1 MSKSKIQIIDD
12 EGFVLREFE
21 SDQVD
26 QAYQYAELM
35 ESMDIDVSIKTPS
48 VTRTLAESLGAERK
62 ELAQLEQELNDE
74 IEDHIPNSKCGL
86 CQ

>member
-1 MSKSKIQIIDD
+1 MSKSKIQIVDD
-12 EGFVLREFE
+12 EGFVLKEFAA
-21 SDQVD
+21 DQGD

-48 VTRTLAESLGAERK
+48 VTRSLAESLGAKRK
-62 ELAQLEQELNDE
+62 ELAQLEEEMKEE